1 MEEKQMITTYLQ
13 MLNSSLIRKKTL
25 LEKILKL
32 TEEQHHAFQEEK
44 DTILIL
50 EECVLKKEPLIRQ
63 LNEIDEGFDMVYSKI
78 KESVITDPKQY
89 KNEIS
94 ELQKSILSVTE
105 LGVKIQ
111 SLEQMNKLKFE
122 VYSKERRQEIKQF
135 KMSNRTVTNYYKS
148 MTGNPQGDSY
158 FIDKK
163 K

>member
-1 MEEKQMITTYLQ
+1 MITTYLQ

-50 EECVLKKEPLIRQ
+50 EECVLRKEPLIRQ